1 MQTIQ
6 MLFILLVILM
16 LAYLLVDGW
25 VTRAVWVKG
34 ARNGLFSF
42 RNWAHKCERDYK
54 PWPYW
59 FAMTFYSLAIICLL
73 GLLLAG

>member
-6 MLFILLVILM
+6 MLFILLVILV
-16 LAYLLVDGW
+16 LAYLLADGW
-25 VTRAVWVKG
+25 ITRAVWVKG

-42 RNWAHKCERDYK
+42 RDWAHKRGRDDE

-59 FAMTFYSLAIICLL
+59 FAMTFYGLAIICLL
-73 GLLLAG
+73 GLLLSG